1 MASAIDEILVNK
13 EIKPRYT
20 SVGYRDG
27 AGSSSKLIGF
37 LDYDKT
43 YTVTLYRNH
52 YYFIPEVNG
61 WVYKNYINITKDLTA
76 SATQEATEESQE
88 TVYEM
93 DEATKA
99 QIQSFSEE
107 EKESIYMQFVNTEY
121 GNVMSNDAVTDTLL
135 ISDLNGVWGIPYQ
148 FPESVD
154 PPLDENDSSRITFG
168 YFYADRIINRMP
180 LLIMSPGKVSFM
192 QSYKDGQKTAILD
205 ALASSGDGNSQTV
218 IGDFLSKPG
227 KYYTFEYDQASYWEY
242 VDAMNHACAVY
253 LGIDDVEVSL
263 NGKRGKLGSFHW
275 KDCSNNKFDSLL
287 NSNESYVCFYADAET
302 TKSES
307 FSNSTQKSQ
316 LADSVNSMSDV
327 AKEVMFLMGAHGEAD
342 VVSWIQEQSENISGI
357 IDQIGGI
364 ADELLGGS
372 TVVKELSKEFATIA
386 TGGKLIFPEIWS
398 DSEFTQSLDVKIK
411 LRCPCPNKVSWFLD
425 ILAPI
430 NMLIALTLPR
440 TPYGKNI
447 LGEDYSG
454 NPSANGYFSPF
465 LVRAFYKG
473 LFNCDMGIITDL
485 SFSKG
490 KEGSWTIDGLP
501 SEVDVDITIKDLYN
515 VMAMTNNNQP
525 TEFLNNTTF
534 LNYLANS
541 CGISINK
548 PDVERSIDMWMM
560 AHSNSWRDKLTG
572 YQFWQHATQ
581 GARNKLY
588 NLYSGFFKG

>member
-13 EIKPRYT
+13 EIKPRYA

-61 WVYKNYINITKDLTA
+61 WVYKNYINITKDLAA

-88 TVYEM
+88 TIYEM
-93 DEATKA
+93 DEATKD
-99 QIQSFSEE
+99 QIKSFTEE

-192 QSYKDGQKTAILD
+192 KSYKDGQKTAILD

-342 VVSWIQEQSENISGI
+342 VVSWIQEQSGNINGI
-357 IDQIGGI
+357 INDIGDI
-364 ADELLGGS
+364 ANDLLGGS

-515 VMAMTNNNQP
+515 VMAMTNNNQQ

>member
-13 EIKPRYT
+13 EIKPRYA

-61 WVYKNYINITKDLTA
+61 WVYKNYINITKDLAA

-88 TVYEM
+88 TIYEM
-93 DEATKA
+93 DEATKD
-99 QIQSFSEE
+99 QIKNFTEE

-192 QSYKDGQKTAILD
+192 KSYKDGQKTAILD

-263 NGKRGKLGSFHW
+263 NGKRGKLGSFQVALAKISTPLQSAGALPKGW
-275 KDCSNNKFDSLL
+275 L
-287 NSNESYVCFYADAET
+287 NVPS
-302 TKSES
+302 S
-307 FSNSTQKSQ
+307 F
-316 LADSVNSMSDV
+316 
-327 AKEVMFLMGAHGEAD
+327 
-342 VVSWIQEQSENISGI
+342 
-357 IDQIGGI
+357 
-364 ADELLGGS
+364 
-372 TVVKELSKEFATIA
+372 
-386 TGGKLIFPEIWS
+386 
-398 DSEFTQSLDVKIK
+398 
-411 LRCPCPNKVSWFLD
+411 
-425 ILAPI
+425 
-430 NMLIALTLPR
+430 
-440 TPYGKNI
+440 
-447 LGEDYSG
+447 
-454 NPSANGYFSPF
+454 
-465 LVRAFYKG
+465 
-473 LFNCDMGIITDL
+473 
-485 SFSKG
+485 
-490 KEGSWTIDGLP
+490 
-501 SEVDVDITIKDLYN
+501 
-515 VMAMTNNNQP
+515 
-525 TEFLNNTTF
+525 
-534 LNYLANS
+534 
-541 CGISINK
+541 
-548 PDVERSIDMWMM
+548 
-560 AHSNSWRDKLTG
+560 
-572 YQFWQHATQ
+572 
-581 GARNKLY
+581 
-588 NLYSGFFKG
+588 

>member
-27 AGSSSKLIGF
+27 AGSSSELIGF
-37 LDYDKT
+37 LDYNKT

-61 WVYKNYINITKDLTA
+61 WVYKNYINITKDLAA
-76 SATQEATEESQE
+76 SATEEATEESQE

-99 QIQSFSEE
+99 QIQSFTEE

-342 VVSWIQEQSENISGI
+342 VVSWIQEQSKNITGI
-357 IDQIGGI
+357 INEIGNI
-364 ADELLGGS
+364 ADDLLGGS

>member
-13 EIKPRYT
+13 EIKPRYA

-61 WVYKNYINITKDLTA
+61 WVYKNYINITKDLAA

-88 TVYEM
+88 TIYEM
-93 DEATKA
+93 DEATKD
-99 QIQSFSEE
+99 QIKSFTEE

-192 QSYKDGQKTAILD
+192 KSYKDGQKTAILD

-342 VVSWIQEQSENISGI
+342 VVSWIQEQSGNINGI
-357 IDQIGGI
+357 INDIGDI
-364 ADELLGGS
+364 ANDLLGGS

-560 AHSNSWRDKLTG
+560 AHSNNWRDKLTG